1 MATFQI
7 TMKDNV
13 YAAVLQTFDGE
24 TDVDKLLALKRF
36 VRQTLREKARV
47 SRELVAR
54 ETANAAMR
62 DAVAQIDLDLS
73 EE

>member
-13 YAAVLQTFDGE
+13 YAAVLKTFDGE
-24 TDVDKLLALKRF
+24 TDVDKLLSLKQF

-47 SRELVAR
+47 SRELAAR
-54 ETANAAMR
+54 EAANAAMR
-62 DAVAQIDLDLS
+62 DAVAHIDLDLS
-73 EE
+73 E